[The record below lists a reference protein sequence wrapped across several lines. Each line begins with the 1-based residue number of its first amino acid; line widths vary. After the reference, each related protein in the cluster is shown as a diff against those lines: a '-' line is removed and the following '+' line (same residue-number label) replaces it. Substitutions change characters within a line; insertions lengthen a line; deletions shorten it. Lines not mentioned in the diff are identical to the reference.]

1 MQDAYE
7 VFGGD
12 FDFAELNECQ
22 DDEAEEDVSRMFSD
36 VDSINR

>member
-12 FDFAELNECQ
+12 FDFADINEYQ
-22 DDEAEEDVSRMFSD
+22 DEEEEDD
-36 VDSINR
+36 VDVRIFC